1 MQLEKEG
8 TLKQLKTL
16 LSYKVCWT
24 KKSQQVKLSKD
35 GPIFPWD
42 SFLPHRSTTSPSVEQ
57 FRRGVLLFL
66 IFPIY

>member
-35 GPIFPWD
+35 VPIFPWD
-42 SFLPHRSTTSPSVEQ
+42 SFLPHP
-57 FRRGVLLFL
+57 FNN
-66 IFPIY
+66 FPLC